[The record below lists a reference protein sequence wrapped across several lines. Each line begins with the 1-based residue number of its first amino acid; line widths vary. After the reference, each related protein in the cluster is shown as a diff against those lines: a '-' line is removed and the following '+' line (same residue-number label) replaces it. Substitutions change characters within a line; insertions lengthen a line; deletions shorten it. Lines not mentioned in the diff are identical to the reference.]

1 MLCLPQVGRSV
12 SHANHNCCVVSD
24 QTSIDA
30 DNNDNVEAQEDGL
43 GHENEAS
50 DVKQPDIALSMSISS
65 AIQQHIM
72 EKLSPTASVLPAND
86 VAKELDGIGNTA
98 ISLDPQPPEADQ
110 AGRFRSSLTLD
121 IGLKEKAT

>member
-98 ISLDPQPPEADQ
+98 ISLDPQPPEADP

-121 IGLKEKAT
+121 IGLKEKTT